1 MSRATQMERII
12 AKASAT
18 PYRLMQ
24 SDVAVSQSAVALTV
38 SEVRDVAATADDQ
51 NAVAQVVIPYDF
63 EVIGISVS
71 ASAARAA
78 GALTVEATI
87 NGTATGLTTALT
99 AGSPQWAYASQ
110 IRGSDVGV
118 AGQRIGATITTD
130 GSWSPVTADIVV
142 EVWVLPSL
150 EGI

>member
-24 SDVAVSQSAVALTV
+24 SDVAASQTAAVLTV
-38 SEVRDVAATADDQ
+38 AETRDTAATADDQ

-63 EVIGISVS
+63 EVIGITVS

-78 GALTVEATI
+78 GTLTVEATI
-87 NGTATGLTTALT
+87 NGVATGLTAVLNATNT
-99 AGSPQWAYASQ
+99 QWAYSNQ
-110 IRGSDVGV
+110 IRGSDVAV
-118 AGQRIGATITTD
+118 AGQRVGAIITTD
-130 GSWSPVTADIVV
+130 GAWSPVTADVVV